1 MLIHYKGGKWNLSP
15 WLIKYVQHGEDL
27 EQYAADK
34 EWWLD
39 FEREWDHTTIN
50 EIIEVEYSDAQ
61 VRRFEEIENMPE
73 DFGHAYS
80 EYVEKGT
87 FDSELPKSHPFRVL
101 EVMKASD
108 DLDTRTATALYAV
121 TEVYEK
127 ELETSAKLAT
137 TMLALTENF
146 EVLLSIQ
153 AELESLK
160 ESE

>member
-39 FEREWDHTTIN
+39 FEKEWDHTTIN

-61 VRRFEEIENMPE
+61 VRRFKEIENMPE

-80 EYVEKGT
+80 KYVEKGT

-101 EVMKASD
+101 EVMKTSN
-108 DLDTRTATALYAV
+108 DLDTRTATALFAL

-127 ELETSAKLAT
+127 ELEASTKLTA